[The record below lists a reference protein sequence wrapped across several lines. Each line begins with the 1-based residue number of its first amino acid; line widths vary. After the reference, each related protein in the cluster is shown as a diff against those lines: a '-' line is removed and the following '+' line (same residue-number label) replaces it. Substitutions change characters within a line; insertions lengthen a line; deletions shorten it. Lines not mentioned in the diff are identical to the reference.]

1 MLPGRARGARI
12 ASISAPGRNDR
23 IAITGRRA
31 TRDNQRGTGNRYCGL
46 VKSVIVNATE
56 QTDGNRNNIFLQLLL
71 KMPKP
76 KPEQLTRNQQ
86 RELDRKR
93 KAKREKANVKKSK
106 QRLRLTEDVKGL
118 QREKNRVR
126 MNSRS
131 RERRSGTP
139 EEKAQLLE
147 QYRALKEPHLAK
159 IRASKKEA
167 EEARCALTCCVPVV
181 QTEIL
186 QTEMLPPEMSAEK
199 KDPAVGYPKPSQV
212 GLPQATPP
220 PSINSKQPEP
230 GSKSHSSFV
239 ETEERWIRRCFD
251 AKVSYIHPEPNE
263 DAKASERRRDTMRK
277 HIKKAKVGLD
287 SLSILP
293 FMTLMN
299 QPILTHCVNRILRR
313 WFPGDHQL

>member
-1 MLPGRARGARI
+1 
-12 ASISAPGRNDR
+12 
-23 IAITGRRA
+23 
-31 TRDNQRGTGNRYCGL
+31 
-46 VKSVIVNATE
+46 
-56 QTDGNRNNIFLQLLL
+56 
-71 KMPKP
+71 MPKS
-76 KPEQLTRNQQ
+76 KPTQQQQ

-118 QREKNRVR
+118 QREKDRVR
-126 MNSRS
+126 KNRS
-131 RERRSGTP
+131 REQRSSTQEG
-139 EEKAQLLE
+139 KAQLLE

-263 DAKASERRRDTMRK
+263 DAKASERRRETMRK
-277 HIKKAKVGLD
+277 HIKKAKVGLA

-299 QPILTHCVNRILRR
+299 QPILTRCVNRILRR